1 MYIMRYVRPR
11 WEAELLPNFGFG
23 PQQSPVN
30 SMKPS
35 MAPGVERS
43 KMNLKDSKRIFS
55 RLWRYLYRYKWL
67 GLIAVLLSV
76 SSNLFS
82 LIGPMLSGYAID
94 AIGTKPGMAQFPKVF
109 YYCLLM
115 VVFYIISSLLSYILS
130 VLMIHLSQKVVFQM
144 RSDVFNKL
152 VELPVRYFDSHQTG
166 EIISRISYDI
176 DTVNASLSTDLLQI
190 FTSVITVVGSLAMM
204 LLISPVL
211 VLVFA
216 VTIPISVILTKYM
229 TGKVRPLFRKRSAK
243 LGELNGFVEEII
255 SGQKTIKVYNQE
267 ESTIRRFDGKNAEAV
282 DSYYNADY
290 YGSMTG
296 PSVNFINNLSLA
308 LISVFGALLYLF
320 GRLTIGNLS
329 SFVLYSRK
337 FSGPINETANII
349 SELQSSFAAAERIF
363 RLIDEEPEPRDAEG
377 AITLQD
383 INGEVEMKGVDF
395 GYTPERPV
403 IRDLNIKAE
412 KGSLIAVVGP
422 TGAGKT
428 TIINLLMRFYDPDKG
443 TISIDGSNIRKV
455 TRKSL
460 RLSYS
465 MVLQDTW
472 LFYGTICENIAYG
485 KKGATMDE
493 VIAVAK
499 AAKIHNYI
507 MQLPD
512 GYDTVLSDDGIN
524 ISQGQKQ
531 LLTIARAML
540 LDSKMLILDEA
551 TSNVDTRT
559 EQQIQKAMRK
569 LMQGRTCFVIAHRL
583 STIQNADIILV
594 LKDGRIVE
602 HGNHEELMK
611 QNRVYAELY
620 NSQFQ

>member
-1 MYIMRYVRPR
+1 MPD
-11 WEAELLPNFGFG
+11 PFFGAGRG
-23 PQQSPVN
+23 PAAGTVQSPSN
-30 SMKPS
+30 ALKPGV
-35 MAPGVERS
+35 APGYEKRRVTFKES
-43 KMNLKDSKRIFS
+43 KKIMA
-55 RLWRYLYRYKWL
+55 RLWKYIYKYKWL
-67 GLIAVLLSV
+67 GLLAIVLSIA
-76 SSNLFS
+76 SNL
-82 LIGPMLSGYAID
+82 LALVGPMLSGYAID
-94 AIGTKPGMAQFPKVF
+94 AIGVKAGMAQFGKVF
-109 YYCLLM
+109 YYCMLM
-115 VVFYIISSLLSYILS
+115 VAFYIFSSLLSYVLS
-130 VLMIHLSQKVVFQM
+130 VLMINLSQKVVFQM

-152 VELPVRYFDSHQTG
+152 VELPVRFFDSHQTG
-166 EIISRISYDI
+166 EIISRIQYDI

-190 FTSVITVVGSLAMM
+190 FTSIITVVGSLAMM
-204 LLISPVL
+204 LFISPAL

-216 VTIPISVILTKYM
+216 VTIPVSIILTKYM

-267 ESTIRRFDGKNAEAV
+267 ESTIRRFDAKNTEAV

-320 GRLTIGNLS
+320 GRLTIGSLS

-363 RLIDEEPEPRDAEG
+363 RLIDEEPEPRDNEG
-377 AITLQD
+377 ALVLRD
-383 INGEVEMKGVDF
+383 INGEVEIKNVDF

-403 IRDLNIKAE
+403 IRNLNIKAGQ
-412 KGSLIAVVGP
+412 GSLVAVVGP

-428 TIINLLMRFYDPDKG
+428 TIINLLMRFYDPDSG
-443 TISIDGSNIRKV
+443 VITIDGSNIREV

-472 LFYGTICENIAYG
+472 LFYGTIYENIAYG
-485 KKGATMDE
+485 KKDATMKE
-493 VIAVAK
+493 VVKVAK
-499 AAKIHNYI
+499 AARIHNYI

-559 EQQIQKAMRK
+559 EQQIQKAMRS
-569 LMQGRTCFVIAHRL
+569 LMHGRTCFVIAHRL
-583 STIQNADIILV
+583 SAIQNADIILV
-594 LKDGRIVE
+594 VKDGRIVE
-602 HGNHEELMK
+602 QGNHTELMK
-611 QNRVYAELY
+611 QNRIYAELY

>member
-1 MYIMRYVRPR
+1 M
-11 WEAELLPNFGFG
+11 PNFGFG

-35 MAPGVERS
+35 TAPGVERP
-43 KMNLKDSKRIFS
+43 KVNLKDSKRILS

-94 AIGTKPGMAQFPKVF
+94 AIGTKPGTAQFPKVF

-216 VTIPISVILTKYM
+216 FTIPISVILTKYM

-267 ESTIRRFDGKNAEAV
+267 ESTICRFDGKNTEAV

-363 RLIDEEPEPRDAEG
+363 RLIDEEPEPMDAEG

-443 TISIDGSNIRKV
+443 TIFIDGSNIREV